1 MPRHVK
7 RDQRDLAYHQLFA
20 VGNELV
26 ELRTVARELGA
37 FVEYL
42 PEHTLDG
49 DDFPTDDELAAKL
62 FLKIGRGR
70 KVIGM
75 GMGLEN
81 PVDCE
86 ALFPNMG
93 NDLVGGLEARPSGGL
108 IEVPHAVDDR
118 GPLCDGITDHVTCG
132 EGRLMEKWPHLWRPQ
147 ISSHYTPDLSD
158 RLLNNGVVGHC
169 SSPIGLAPVGSRP
182 VPDKKD
188 IEEA

>member
-75 GMGLEN
+75 GMRS
-81 PVDCE
+81 
-86 ALFPNMG
+86 
-93 NDLVGGLEARPSGGL
+93 EARRGGNECVSTCRSG
-108 IEVPHAVDDR
+108 
-118 GPLCDGITDHVTCG
+118 
-132 EGRLMEKWPHLWRPQ
+132 W
-147 ISSHYTPDLSD
+147 
-158 RLLNNGVVGHC
+158 
-169 SSPIGLAPVGSRP
+169 SP
-182 VPDKKD
+182 
-188 IEEA
+188 EH

>member
-62 FLKIGRGR
+62 FLKIGHGR
-70 KVIGM
+70 KVIGL
-75 GMGLEN
+75 GKIGREPCRDRGCPDVLI
-81 PVDCE
+81 
-86 ALFPNMG
+86 
-93 NDLVGGLEARPSGGL
+93 SGGARSL
-108 IEVPHAVDDR
+108 
-118 GPLCDGITDHVTCG
+118 
-132 EGRLMEKWPHLWRPQ
+132 
-147 ISSHYTPDLSD
+147 
-158 RLLNNGVVGHC
+158 
-169 SSPIGLAPVGSRP
+169 
-182 VPDKKD
+182 
-188 IEEA
+188 

>member
-1 MPRHVK
+1 MRISDWSSDACPSDLIEPGGIPAREVGASRAIVGHEQGVADERGVAHHIGEIVRGMPRHVK

-86 ALFPNMG
+86 ALFPKIG
-93 NDLVGGLEARPSGGL
+93 KDGRKERRVGKECVS
-108 IEVPHAVDDR
+108 
-118 GPLCDGITDHVTCG
+118 TC
-132 EGRLMEKWPHLWRPQ
+132 R
-147 ISSHYTPDLSD
+147 
-158 RLLNNGVVGHC
+158 
-169 SSPIGLAPVGSRP
+169 SRW
-182 VPDKKD
+182 
-188 IEEA
+188 